1 MSAHRM
7 VLELRPD
14 ALIPLRDL
22 RGATI
27 ACLQGVLWITH
38 DKDPNDVLLEPGATY
53 LLTRKGAT
61 VQALSA
67 SRMAI
72 EAPRTLGRQSRLSR
86 VVLSPA

>member
-1 MSAHRM
+1 MSAQRM
-7 VLELRPD
+7 VLELQPD

-22 RGATI
+22 NGATI

-38 DKDPNDVLLEPGATY
+38 DGYPNDVLLEPGSTY

-72 EAPRTLGRQSRLSR
+72 EAPRALGRQSRLSR